1 MKRLNEE
8 ASCLDAKVGAQQEQ
22 HKLEASRP
30 RPRRVLPRPKNLGT
44 SESGQKT
51 TASYGMRIMLCL
63 RHGTAPRASR
73 KTAIQAIKDLEEA
86 ETAATGR
93 LHACCAIQSSFIN
106 EDIDD
111 TTTKGHDMSESTYAS
126 KSKEPPTLMA
136 QSICEEPD
144 RDQFSE
150 LDSSDAPANNVESD
164 VDSEVVEPEPEP
176 EPVTKKK
183 KTKRDMKDKDKVP
196 ITNLRDEIRA
206 NRQKILNP
214 EGCLKVEGQV
224 PD

>member
-1 MKRLNEE
+1 
-8 ASCLDAKVGAQQEQ
+8 
-22 HKLEASRP
+22 
-30 RPRRVLPRPKNLGT
+30 
-44 SESGQKT
+44 
-51 TASYGMRIMLCL
+51 
-63 RHGTAPRASR
+63 
-73 KTAIQAIKDLEEA
+73 
-86 ETAATGR
+86 
-93 LHACCAIQSSFIN
+93 
-106 EDIDD
+106 
-111 TTTKGHDMSESTYAS
+111 MSESTYAS

-176 EPVTKKK
+176 VTKKK

-206 NRQKILNP
+206 NRQKIPNP
-214 EGCLKVEGQV
+214 EGCLKVGG
-224 PD
+224 PSA

>member
-1 MKRLNEE
+1 
-8 ASCLDAKVGAQQEQ
+8 
-22 HKLEASRP
+22 
-30 RPRRVLPRPKNLGT
+30 
-44 SESGQKT
+44 
-51 TASYGMRIMLCL
+51 MLCHSEL
-63 RHGTAPRASR
+63 
-73 KTAIQAIKDLEEA
+73 
-86 ETAATGR
+86 
-93 LHACCAIQSSFIN
+93 FIN
-106 EDIDD
+106 GDIDD
-111 TTTKGHDMSESTYAS
+111 STTKGRDMSESTYTS

-196 ITNLRDEIRA
+196 ITNLRDKIRA
-206 NRQKILNP
+206 NRQKIPNP
-214 EGCLKVEGQV
+214 GGCLKVEGQL
-224 PD
+224 PDQDNRNCMR